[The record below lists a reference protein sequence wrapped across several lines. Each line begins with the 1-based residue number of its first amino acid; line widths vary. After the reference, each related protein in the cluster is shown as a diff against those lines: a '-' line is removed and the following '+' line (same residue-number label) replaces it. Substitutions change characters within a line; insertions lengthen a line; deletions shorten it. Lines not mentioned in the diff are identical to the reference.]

1 MNVNVKQRIVS
12 AFIVSKPNRIRS
24 NRSIM
29 IKRIVAH
36 GEIMKRIVPLSKAAH
51 FSDLNT
57 GIFEIMQQQKRY
69 ILHL

>member
-1 MNVNVKQRIVS
+1 MNVYVKERIVS
-12 AFIVSKPNRIRS
+12 AFIVSKPNRIRL
-24 NRSIM
+24 NRNIM

-36 GEIMKRIVPLSKAAH
+36 GEIMKRIVPLSKAVH